1 MLQMRLWLQAEL
13 QKIKTM
19 ISKRN
24 EYLKKT
30 TLGKNSDIQKAYD
43 QFMTQTLISQTLWQF
58 KQNLTFFLP
67 SQTTKVYSYVFK
79 HPNNSNEISI
89 DFKQTKLIWNIG
101 DMWNTWTTIYYISLH
116 TNINY

>member
-1 MLQMRLWLQAEL
+1 MLQTRLWLQAEL

-43 QFMTQTLISQTLWQF
+43 QFMTQTLISQTL
-58 KQNLTFFLP
+58 
-67 SQTTKVYSYVFK
+67 
-79 HPNNSNEISI
+79 
-89 DFKQTKLIWNIG
+89 
-101 DMWNTWTTIYYISLH
+101 
-116 TNINY
+116 